1 MTEKV
6 RFHLDESVSN
16 AIAYGLRRRGIDV
29 TTTPESGL
37 ISASDEKQLAFSLAQ
52 GRVLVTH
59 DDDFVVLHRQGKPHA
74 GIAYCGPQRRSLGDA
89 IRRLTLIWDVM
100 TPAEMANHIEFL

>member
-29 TTTPESGL
+29 TTTPELGL
-37 ISASDEKQLAFSLAQ
+37 ISASDDEQLAFALAQ
-52 GRVLVTH
+52 SRVLVTH
-59 DDDFVVLHRQGKPHA
+59 NDDFVVLHRQGKPHA
-74 GIAYCGPQRRSLGDA
+74 GIAYCGPQRRSLGDM
-89 IRRLTLIWDVM
+89 IRILTLIWDVLA
-100 TPAEMANHIEFL
+100 PAEMVNYIEFL